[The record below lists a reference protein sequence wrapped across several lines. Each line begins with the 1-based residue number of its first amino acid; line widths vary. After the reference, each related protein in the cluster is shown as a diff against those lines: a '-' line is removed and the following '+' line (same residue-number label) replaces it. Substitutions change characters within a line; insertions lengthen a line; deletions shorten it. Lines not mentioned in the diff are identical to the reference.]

1 MESLIFFRDYVLLFL
16 AVLTVLV
23 FVHELGHFLVA
34 RCNGVRVEIFSIG
47 FGPEIVG
54 WNDAK
59 GTRWRIALFPL
70 GGYVKMFGENGDVQ
84 ITTED
89 RIEKETR
96 RVEVRKM
103 TDEEI
108 AVSFHYKT
116 LRQRTA
122 IVIAGPLANFVFT
135 ILVLAGLFTVVGT
148 PKPLS
153 YIGGIVEKSSAA
165 DAGFKKGDQIIAI
178 NAKAVTYF
186 EDLRRVVGESAGIK
200 LSFNVVRDGQDLL
213 LDAVPASKAYTDENG
228 IEKLRGLLGVQYDSE
243 KTVYERLNP
252 FTAIWHG
259 VDRTVAMAGTILSTL
274 GQMIVGDENP
284 EQLRG
289 VLGIAQISGD
299 VAQRGVVEIIFFMAA
314 LSLNLGLINLFP
326 IPMLDGG
333 HLAFYA
339 VEAVRGR
346 PLGEKA
352 QEYGFRV
359 GLVLVLLLFLY
370 ATRNDLI
377 HLKVFEMLKNLV
389 T

>member
-16 AVLTVLV
+16 VVLTVLV

-34 RCNGVRVEIFSIG
+34 RYNGVRVEVFSIG

-54 WNDAK
+54 WNDSK

-70 GGYVKMFGENGDVQ
+70 GGYVKMFGESGNVEIPD
-84 ITTED
+84 ED
-89 RIEKETR
+89 GEEQDEGEAKS
-96 RVEVRKM
+96 RKM
-103 TDEEI
+103 TAEEI
-108 AVSFHYKT
+108 AVSFHHKT

-122 IVIAGPLANFVFT
+122 IVFAGPLANFVFT
-135 ILVLAGLFTVVGT
+135 IFVLAGLFAVVGT

-153 YIGGIVEKSSAA
+153 YIGGVVEKSAAA
-165 DAGFKKGDQIIAI
+165 DAGFKKGDQVTAI
-178 NAKAVTYF
+178 NAKAITYF
-186 EDLRRVVGESAGIK
+186 DDLRQVVGESGGIK
-200 LSFNVVRDGQDLL
+200 LSFNVTRDSQDLIL
-213 LDAVPASKAYTDENG
+213 NAVPRAKAYTDADG
-228 IEKLRGLLGVQYDSE
+228 TEKSRGLLGVRYDSE
-243 KTVYERLNP
+243 KIIYERMNP
-252 FTAIWHG
+252 FVAIWSG
-259 VDRTVAMAGTILSTL
+259 VEWTAATTGTILSTL

-299 VAQRGVVEIIFFMAA
+299 VAQRGFVAIIFFMAA

-352 QEYGFRV
+352 QEYGFRF

-370 ATRNDLI
+370 ATRNDLM